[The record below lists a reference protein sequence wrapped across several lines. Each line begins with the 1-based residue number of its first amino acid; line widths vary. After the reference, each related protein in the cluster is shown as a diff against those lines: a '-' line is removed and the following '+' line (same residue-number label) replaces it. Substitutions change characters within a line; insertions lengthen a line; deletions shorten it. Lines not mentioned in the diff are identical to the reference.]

1 MSNFQLV
8 KVSKVTHSQAKAAA
22 HKAGIPLKQWL
33 GLATIHYIAQTD
45 PAMERQ
51 FAKLYNA
58 LDGFARG
65 EDIGGEEVETEAE
78 EE

>member
-1 MSNFQLV
+1 MMKKVYIAETTYKQV
-8 KVSKVTHSQAKAAA
+8 KNAAKQA
-22 HKAGIPLKQWL
+22 GMTIKQWL

-65 EDIGGEEVETEAE
+65 EDIDGEELETEAE

>member
-1 MSNFQLV
+1 MMK
-8 KVSKVTHSQAKAAA
+8 KVYIAETTHSQAKAAA
-22 HKAGIPLKQWL
+22 KRAGMTLKQWL